1 MTTFEQVV
9 KSNPNLIHY
18 QNTMTPPK
26 RPWYQEPYVW
36 LLILFPATA
45 VVGGLT
51 TLYIAITS
59 HDSLVV
65 DDYYK
70 QGLEINRTLERDQA
84 AARHGLQAILQLDT
98 EVHRIHLYLITTSLD
113 YLRPAQITLNFRHH
127 TRAGFDHTTTLER
140 IGDDLYQSVLPELI
154 AGKWDVELA
163 AQDWRLITLM
173 KVPDKVKEFKIKP
186 LTN

>member
-1 MTTFEQVV
+1 MT
-9 KSNPNLIHY
+9 L
-18 QNTMTPPK
+18 PK

-36 LLILFPATA
+36 LLILFPAAA

-84 AARHGLQAILQLDT
+84 AARHGLQATLQLDT
-98 EVHRIHLYLITTSLD
+98 ELHQIHLYLTTTSSD
-113 YLRPAQITLNFRHH
+113 YHRPAQITLNFRHH
-127 TRAGFDHTTTLER
+127 TRAGFDNIAILER
-140 IGDDLYQSVLPELI
+140 IGDDLYQSVLPDLI
-154 AGKWDVELA
+154 KGKWDVELA
-163 AQDWRLITLM
+163 AQDWRLITVVT
-173 KVPDKVKEFKIKP
+173 VPNEVKEFKIKP
-186 LTN
+186 ITN